1 MGTLSYYSENAEN
14 FILSTQDV
22 DFEATQRRFLQY
34 LKPKAHILDFGCG
47 SGRDSKFF
55 LEQGYEVSAIDGCPE
70 FVRYATE
77 YTGIEVRQLLFDE
90 LDEVEVYDGIWACA
104 SILHLKKKQIENVYK
119 KIAAALKKEGYCYSS
134 FKYGDF
140 SGERKGRFF
149 TDFTELSFAEIIG
162 RIDNLVLVE
171 SWITGDVRDGRGSE
185 RWLNVIVKKI

>member
-22 DFEATQRRFLQY
+22 DFEATQRHFLQY

-77 YTGIEVRQLLFDE
+77 YTGIKVRQLLFDE

-104 SILHLKKKQIENVYK
+104 SILHLAKKQIEDVYK
-119 KIAAALKKEGYCYSS
+119 KIAAALKKGGYCYSS

-140 SGERKGRFF
+140 SGERNGRFF